1 MSNAPAP
8 SNPSPWRVSPTVAP
22 GSLGGEH
29 YIQRGEDL
37 WGYAVRGSAGK
48 PARVYLMGGRE
59 YIPAS
64 DVRALADALARWEG
78 SIQSPHLTT

>member
-1 MSNAPAP
+1 MSNDPAP
-8 SNPSPWRVSPTVAP
+8 SNPSPWNISPTVAP

-37 WGYAVRGSAGK
+37 WGYAVRGPAGK
-48 PARVYLMGGRE
+48 PSRVYLMGGSA

-64 DVRALADALARWEG
+64 DVRTLADALALWEG
-78 SIQSPHLTT
+78 SSQNAA